1 LTSSADALEHPFFSQ
16 HSLKPSLADMV
27 LLPSSVIRLIDII
40 DQVSTLL
47 NFFPSLLTTRPIS

>member
-40 DQVSTLL
+40 DQVPKLFWFVTDAMDK
-47 NFFPSLLTTRPIS
+47 